1 MDEKLKW
8 YTGAAKKEDSKKI
21 YCLFLKALVANIESK
36 CQYYL
41 K

>member
-1 MDEKLKW
+1 MDEKVEVV
-8 YTGAAKKEDSKKI
+8 YGSSEKEDSKTI
-21 YCLFLKALVANIESK
+21 YCLFLKASVANIESK